1 MLETIELEQNILQ
14 NLRQLPPEK
23 QQQVLDF
30 ITTLNEQTT
39 APRELS
45 LQQLA
50 NLPLSERHQYL
61 AQFIPAM
68 TDDFLHDPELTEFNV
83 LDTEDWDLDND

>member
-14 NLRQLPPEK
+14 NLRQLSPEK

-30 ITTLNEQTT
+30 ITTLNAQKT
-39 APRELS
+39 ASRKLS

-50 NLPLSERHQYL
+50 DLPLPERHQYL

-83 LDTEDWDLDND
+83 LDTEEWDLDHD